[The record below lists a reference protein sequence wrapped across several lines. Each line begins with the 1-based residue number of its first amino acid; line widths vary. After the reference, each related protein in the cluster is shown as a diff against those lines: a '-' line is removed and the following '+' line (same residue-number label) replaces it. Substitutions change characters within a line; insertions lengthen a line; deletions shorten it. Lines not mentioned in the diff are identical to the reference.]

1 MQAIKFKLT
10 GRTAFFKKPDVNINT
25 YFTYNNIHKVAL
37 IGLLGAVIG
46 LQGHIQQNRSIKE
59 GNIVEYPE
67 FYSKLK
73 DLKICI
79 KPFGKN
85 GYFSKKVQVF
95 NNGIG
100 FYNKDKDDRPCN
112 LVVKEQWIENP
123 VWEIYLLND
132 GSIEETLFNKLE
144 DYLLHNK
151 CTYIPYLGKNDH
163 PAVIEE
169 CKIVNL
175 EDVEDIEHIDSL
187 FSVEKVVI
195 GDAPYIEGGDIYF
208 FKEFSPVSLSKQYN
222 FYEFKELCYTSLL
235 IEEVVTNDNIYK
247 EEEKII
253 AFF

>member
-10 GRTAFFKKPDVNINT
+10 GRTAFFKKPDVNVNT

-46 LQGHIQQNRSIKE
+46 LQGHIQQNRNIKE
-59 GNIVEYPE
+59 GNTVEYPE

-85 GYFSKKVQVF
+85 GYFSKKVQVY
-95 NNGIG
+95 NNSVGYASG
-100 FYNKDKDDRPCN
+100 EAGGN
-112 LVVKEQWIENP
+112 LIVREQWIENAK
-123 VWEIYLLND
+123 WEIYLLND
-132 GSIEETLFNKLE
+132 GSIEETLFTKLE
-144 DYLLHNK
+144 DYLLQNK

-163 PAVIEE
+163 PAFIEE
-169 CKIVNL
+169 CEIVKIEEVK
-175 EDVEDIEHIDSL
+175 EVEHIDSL
-187 FSVEKVVI
+187 FPVEKVVL

-235 IEEVVTNDNIYK
+235 IEEVVINDNIYK
-247 EEEKII
+247 EEGKII
-253 AFF
+253 VFF

>member
-10 GRTAFFKKPDVNINT
+10 GRTAFFKKPDVNVNT

-37 IGLLGAVIG
+37 LGILGAVIG

-59 GNIVEYPE
+59 GNSVEYPE

-79 KPFGKN
+79 NPYGKN
-85 GYFSKKVQVF
+85 GYFSKKVQIF
-95 NNGIG
+95 NNSVGYASG
-100 FYNKDKDDRPCN
+100 EAGGN
-112 LVVKEQWIENP
+112 LIVREQWIENP
-123 VWEIYLLND
+123 LWEIYLLND
-132 GSIEETLFNKLE
+132 GSIEQALFDKLE
-144 DYLLHNK
+144 DYLIHTK

-163 PAVIEE
+163 PAVIED

-175 EDVEDIEHIDSL
+175 EEVKDIEHIDSL
-187 FSVEKVVI
+187 FLVETVTL
-195 GDAPYIEGGDIYF
+195 GDSPYIEGGDTYF

-222 FYEFKELCYTSLL
+222 FYEFRELCYTSLL
-235 IEEVVTNDNIYK
+235 IEEVATNDSIYK
-247 EEEKII
+247 EEGKII